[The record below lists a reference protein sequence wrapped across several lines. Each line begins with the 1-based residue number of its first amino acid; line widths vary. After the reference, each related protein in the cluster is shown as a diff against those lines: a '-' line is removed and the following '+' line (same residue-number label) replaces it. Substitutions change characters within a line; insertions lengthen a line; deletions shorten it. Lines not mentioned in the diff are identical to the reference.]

1 MLLDTLELT
10 DNNNEPASAARNPE
24 DDKSSRTANTARDI
38 GVYKYGRFERD
49 SFDRLYES
57 FLLNLRSY
65 IRTLAESFHPYERL
79 HSAIS
84 PEPLLSALVG
94 DCVERGLDVTEGGA
108 RYNHNT
114 LSFVGFGTLCDSLLA
129 LRRAYSDGRVGELIS
144 AIRSNF
150 DGCDKLRAELLH
162 SGDRFGHSTDADE
175 FARELADRLAN
186 VSRGIY
192 TSAGV
197 EWRTSLFAYYL
208 FKNLGEV
215 TGATPDGRLKGEP
228 FSRGMNMASLGE
240 LTRMA
245 LSLANICGAEFDD
258 VGVFDLTLPLSHGDE
273 YVDAVA
279 KYITACVKLNIP
291 VLQPS
296 AVDREKLIE
305 ERSHKGTHPEIVVRV
320 CGYSAVFGL
329 LSASMQD
336 EIIGRA
342 E

>member
-1 MLLDTLELT
+1 M
-10 DNNNEPASAARNPE
+10 
-24 DDKSSRTANTARDI
+24 
-38 GVYKYGRFERD
+38 
-49 SFDRLYES
+49 
-57 FLLNLRSY
+57 
-65 IRTLAESFHPYERL
+65 
-79 HSAIS
+79 
-84 PEPLLSALVG
+84 
-94 DCVERGLDVTEGGA
+94 
-108 RYNHNT
+108 
-114 LSFVGFGTLCDSLLA
+114 
-129 LRRAYSDGRVGELIS
+129 
-144 AIRSNF
+144 
-150 DGCDKLRAELLH
+150 
-162 SGDRFGHSTDADE
+162 
-175 FARELADRLAN
+175 
-186 VSRGIY
+186 SRGIY

-245 LSLANICGAEFDD
+245 LSLAKICGAEFDD

-329 LSASMQD
+329 LSESMQD
-336 EIIGRA
+336 EIIGRV